1 MGTATTS
8 LKLPEKLK
16 EKVGELAT
24 GVAQTPHAYMV
35 GAIAERVA
43 RDEKR
48 RDLLQS
54 AERSAAHFKRTG
66 VAYAHADVKR
76 YFLDRSEGKPAAKPK
91 PRKVPRGER

>member
-1 MGTATTS
+1 MAATTS
-8 LKLPEKLK
+8 LKLPEQLK
-16 EKVGELAT
+16 EKVGKLAS

-35 GAIAERVA
+35 AAIAERVE

-66 VAYAHADVKR
+66 IAYAHADVKR
-76 YFLDRSEGKPAAKPK
+76 HILERSAGKSSAKPK
-91 PRKVPRGER
+91 PRKVPRSER

>member
-1 MGTATTS
+1 MANTTS
-8 LKLPEKLK
+8 LKLSDKLK

-24 GVAQTPHAYMV
+24 GMAQTPHAYMV
-35 GAIAERVA
+35 EAIAERVA

-76 YFLDRSEGKPAAKPK
+76 QFLQTAEGRKASKPK
-91 PRKVPRGER
+91 PRKVPRAER

>member
-1 MGTATTS
+1 MANTTS
-8 LKLPEKLK
+8 LKLPDPLK
-16 EKVGELAT
+16 EKIGELAA

-35 GAIAERVA
+35 EAIAERVA

-54 AERSAAHFKRTG
+54 AERSAVHFKRTG
-66 VAYAHADVKR
+66 VVYTHADVKR
-76 YFLDRSEGKPAAKPK
+76 HFLQAAEGRKAVKPK